1 MGCLYFQIS
10 KLVWLVISAIVI
22 LLGRAAVEWIS
33 LNVFEFSE
41 ETSDSIAAG
50 YVVIA
55 VIVLIAILVQRLRR

>member
-10 KLVWLVISAIVI
+10 KLVWLVISAVVS
-22 LLGRAAVEWIS
+22 LLGRATVEWIS

-41 ETSDSIAAG
+41 ETSESIAAG